1 MEEKTL
7 KKAMKLLQER
17 EKLQKDKGQF
27 NKLRQHIITAT
38 KTAQCEMCTNCFQR
52 GDTCYGC
59 RKIVSVTKV
68 TFCIDGTEY
77 KHDICS
83 EAFSDLMDFA
93 ESSVSLA
100 IDEINKQI
108 KEL

>member
-7 KKAMKLLQER
+7 KKAMELLQER
-17 EKLQKDKGQF
+17 EKLQKDKEQF
-27 NKLRQHIITAT
+27 SKLRQHIVAT
-38 KTAQCEMCTNCFQR
+38 TETVRCELCTNCFHS
-52 GDTCYGC
+52 GESCYRC
-59 RKIVSVTKV
+59 KKTASVTKV

-77 KHDICS
+77 KHDLCP
-83 EAFSDLMDFA
+83 ETFNDLMNFA

>member
-1 MEEKTL
+1 MEEAAL
-7 KKAMKLLQER
+7 KKAVKLLQER
-17 EKLQKDKGQF
+17 EKLQKDKEQF
-27 NKLRQHIITAT
+27 SKLRQHIVAT
-38 KTAQCEMCTNCFQR
+38 TEAVRCELCTNCFHGGER
-52 GDTCYGC
+52 CC
-59 RKIVSVTKV
+59 RCKKTAGVTKV

-77 KHDICS
+77 KHDICP
-83 EAFSDLMDFA
+83 ETFNDLMNFA

>member
-7 KKAMKLLQER
+7 KKAMELLQER
-17 EKLQKDKGQF
+17 EKLQKDKEQF
-27 NKLRQHIITAT
+27 NKLRQHIIAATETAR
-38 KTAQCEMCTNCFQR
+38 CETCTNCFQR
-52 GDTCYGC
+52 SDRCYWCKRTVG
-59 RKIVSVTKV
+59 VTKV

-77 KHDICS
+77 KHDLCP
-83 EAFSDLMDFA
+83 ETFNDLMNFA